1 MQIEQKLELI
11 RQALEAKKGTD
22 IRILNVSERTS
33 LCDYFVI
40 CSGKSAPQVRALAEA
55 VDETLSRA
63 GEEKRRAEGFSD
75 GRWAVLD
82 YGDVLVHIFH
92 DEQRLFYRLEK
103 LWEEALPPENS
114 SNVG

>member
-1 MQIEQKLELI
+1 MEIEKKLALI
-11 RQALEAKKGTD
+11 QQALEAKKGVD
-22 IRILNVSERTS
+22 IKVLDVSGRTS

-40 CSGKSAPQVRALAEA
+40 CSGKSAPQVRALCES

-103 LWEEALPPENS
+103 LWEDNS
-114 SNVG
+114 ERHPDVQD

>member
-1 MQIEQKLELI
+1 MKHLWKHLMCT
-11 RQALEAKKGTD
+11 ALC
-22 IRILNVSERTS
+22 
-33 LCDYFVI
+33 LCLLF
-40 CSGKSAPQVRALAEA
+40 SAALAEA

-103 LWEEALPPENS
+103 LWEGEGA
-114 SNVG
+114 

>member
-40 CSGKSAPQVRALAEA
+40 CSGKSAPQVRALA
-55 VDETLSRA
+55 
-63 GEEKRRAEGFSD
+63 
-75 GRWAVLD
+75 
-82 YGDVLVHIFH
+82 
-92 DEQRLFYRLEK
+92 
-103 LWEEALPPENS
+103 
-114 SNVG
+114 